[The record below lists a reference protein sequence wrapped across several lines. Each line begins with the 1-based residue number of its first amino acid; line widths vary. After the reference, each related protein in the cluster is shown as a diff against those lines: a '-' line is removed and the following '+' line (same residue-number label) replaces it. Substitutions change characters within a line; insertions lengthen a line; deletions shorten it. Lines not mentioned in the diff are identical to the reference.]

1 MLGACNTCVRLQSRV
16 PSSCATVDGFVCFFF
31 KGDGMVLK
39 IRVFHGRWGD
49 GGASIDWKKYWG
61 LAGGVGQ
68 FDLCW
73 SE

>member
-1 MLGACNTCVRLQSRV
+1 
-16 PSSCATVDGFVCFFF
+16 
-31 KGDGMVLK
+31 MVLK